1 MRLRY
6 IRIDNDKYQYNVAKD
21 LNVAKCTY
29 SVWETEQSTI
39 PLKRLV
45 DFCNLFDVSVDYALG
60 LTDSPKYPDMRCNI
74 DYELYAYRIKKTRQL
89 NNYTQA
95 SIAKLLNTDNGV
107 ISRYEKG
114 KTLILTTFLIEY
126 AKIFK
131 VSTDYLLGRIDE
143 KIMLNIKED
152 KKQPIRN

>member
-60 LTDSPKYPDMRCNI
+60 LTDFPKYPDMRCNI